1 MSRSTFERWRLP
13 AAIVLLLL
21 AGFFLF
27 LNPGGNQTA
36 VEVSPSTSPSP
47 SNSIVVGT
55 PGGSVVTSET
65 PPPATAVPTVT
76 PAPTPTPAPTA
87 TPVPTPAP
95 QQDGFT
101 AEILACRSIS
111 GSQCNDQLGT
121 LPPSAGSF
129 TALVRFSNA
138 NAGDTMNAI
147 LTGPAGTIPG
157 GAYTLQGS
165 GDGYYYT
172 TFTAGN
178 LPAGD
183 YTLTATRNGTE
194 VATTSF
200 KKAG

>member
-1 MSRSTFERWRLP
+1 MTQSTFERWRWP
-13 AAIVLLLL
+13 AAIALLLL

-36 VEVSPSTSPSP
+36 VEVSPSAAASASV
-47 SNSIVVGT
+47 VVGT
-55 PGGSVVTSET
+55 PGGVVTSSET
-65 PPPATAVPTVT
+65 PAPATPVPTVT
-76 PAPTPTPAPTA
+76 LAPTPVPTA

-101 AEILACRSIS
+101 AEVLACRSIS
-111 GSQCNDQLGT
+111 GSNCNDQLGT
-121 LPPSAGSF
+121 LPADAGSF

-183 YTLTATRNGTE
+183 YTVTATRNGTE
-194 VATTSF
+194 VAVTTF
-200 KKAG
+200 TKAG